1 MELMAQSPL
10 KVYSYREM
18 VKAFVKRYKTNKDA
32 SEDRKKG
39 MIGELLV
46 RVILELEG
54 RFLTASPFFNMEK
67 RSFKKEYD
75 VALFETA
82 TNELWIA
89 EVKFGNIQKRQ
100 KNASSAI
107 VRRINTAKRKDLICQ
122 YRYADIREKRQTVY
136 PSDLKEL
143 WERVQHHTKYY
154 DEFVVLLEREG
165 CKKYD

>member
-54 RFLTASPFFNMEK
+54 RFLTASPFF
-67 RSFKKEYD
+67 S
-75 VALFETA
+75 
-82 TNELWIA
+82 I
-89 EVKFGNIQKRQ
+89 
-100 KNASSAI
+100 
-107 VRRINTAKRKDLICQ
+107 
-122 YRYADIREKRQTVY
+122 
-136 PSDLKEL
+136 
-143 WERVQHHTKYY
+143 
-154 DEFVVLLEREG
+154 
-165 CKKYD
+165 